1 MRTAR
6 TFTLSLL
13 IAVAGALGALG
24 ATTVALA
31 PATAD
36 HVTVAADGTPPDD
49 THW

>member
-13 IAVAGALGALG
+13 VAAAAALGVLG
-24 ATTVALA
+24 AAAAVV
-31 PATAD
+31 PVSSD
-36 HVTVAADGTPPDD
+36 HVTVTADGTPPDD

>member
-13 IAVAGALGALG
+13 FAAAAALGALG
-24 ATTVALA
+24 
-31 PATAD
+31 
-36 HVTVAADGTPPDD
+36 VTVAANSAPADQVTVTADGTTPDD

>member
-13 IAVAGALGALG
+13 ITAAAALGGLG
-24 ATTVALA
+24 ATVAAA
-31 PATAD
+31 PAPAGQVI
-36 HVTVAADGTPPDD
+36 VTADGTTPDD